1 MTPMYVLLPLLKREY
16 TLSRLASTSF
26 TAFAL
31 NKNSSSA
38 APPCRNAALPPQIS
52 SPRLRM
58 GSGGHWSLNARVIDM
73 QACGG
78 WRRDHRGELTLKT
91 GGWCGGDFRCGMGQ
105 LSELV
110 APVTSGVACERE

>member
-1 MTPMYVLLPLLKREY
+1 MTPIYVLLPLLKREY

-58 GSGGHWSLNARVIDM
+58 VCGGRSTFNARVINM

-78 WRRDHRGELTLKT
+78 WRREYRGELTLRT
-91 GGWCGGDFRCGMGQ
+91 EVCCGGDFRCGMGR
-105 LSELV
+105 LS
-110 APVTSGVACERE
+110 